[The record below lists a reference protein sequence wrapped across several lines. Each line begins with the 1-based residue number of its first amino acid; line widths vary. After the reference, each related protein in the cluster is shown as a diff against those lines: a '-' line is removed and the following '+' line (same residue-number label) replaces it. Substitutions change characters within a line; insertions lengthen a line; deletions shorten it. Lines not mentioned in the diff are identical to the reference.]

1 MRATSGLEPSD
12 DTRMSL
18 AGGELDGVRA
28 RARGC
33 GLSDRDLLRGADED
47 DLPPAA
53 WSMTKRSEEAG
64 CTQKTLHAQIV
75 DACYFSDDCQP
86 RDARTLRFS
95 ATNNLLA

>member
-1 MRATSGLEPSD
+1 MICIL
-12 DTRMSL
+12 
-18 AGGELDGVRA
+18 
-28 RARGC
+28 
-33 GLSDRDLLRGADED
+33 
-47 DLPPAA
+47 AA
-53 WSMTKRSEEAG
+53 WSMTKRSEEGG